1 MPSKR
6 HWRRA
11 SSAKPGHS
19 EAVDPSE
26 LLKWFVAAVKADA
39 TLADLQGRIFPDAAP
54 EGTVNPCLI
63 YQLVG
68 DRSEAAVD
76 RGASKD
82 GTLAYQVRIYA
93 ATRKQA
99 NALREA
105 FRQAFEGI
113 EPQAIGGGQR
123 IEGSAWGELADTFD
137 RDTKD
142 YGALGV
148 VEFHL
153 AAA

>member
-1 MPSKR
+1 M
-6 HWRRA
+6 
-11 SSAKPGHS
+11 
-19 EAVDPSE
+19 DPSE
-26 LLKWFVAAVKADA
+26 LLKWFVAAVKAEA
-39 TLADLQGRIFPDAAP
+39 ALSELEGRIFPDVAP
-54 EGTVNPCLI
+54 EGTANPCMI

-76 RGASKD
+76 GGATKD

-93 ATRKQA
+93 GTRKRA

-137 RDTKD
+137 PETKD